1 MYLEKLVEIPKKKA
15 LQLITLIG
23 LVAFVAMTL
32 LGGLVNAAPVYGILD
47 YEFAWTS
54 GQVELIF
61 SAWGAEGKQQIAF
74 GIYMDFLYII
84 AYGALIFGCLLIATR
99 ELDGKFQTI
108 GLYMTLTPVIAGICD
123 VIENVNL
130 LLMIADGNFI
140 TSMSPFIAALC
151 ATIKFTIIFACI
163 LFFLVE
169 IIVIVINRKK

>member
-1 MYLEKLVEIPKKKA
+1 MYLEKLLEIPKKKA

-23 LVAFVAMTL
+23 LIAFVVMTM

-54 GQVELIF
+54 AQVELIF
-61 SAWGAEGKQQIAF
+61 IAWGAAGMQQIAF

-99 ELDGKFQTI
+99 KLEGKIQTI
-108 GLYMTLTPVIAGICD
+108 GLYMAITPVIAGICD

-130 LLMIADGNFI
+130 LLMIADDSFI
-140 TSMSPFIAALC
+140 ASASPLVAALC
-151 ATIKFTIIFACI
+151 ATIKFTIIIACI
-163 LFFLVE
+163 LFFLVQ
-169 IIVIVINRKK
+169 IILIVIKRKK

>member
-1 MYLEKLVEIPKKKA
+1 MYLEKLLEIPKKKV
-15 LQLITLIG
+15 LQIITLIG

-61 SAWGAEGKQQIAF
+61 NTWGAVVKQQIAL

-84 AYGALIFGCLLIATR
+84 AYVALIFGCLLIAAR
-99 ELDGKFQTI
+99 ILDGKFQTI
-108 GLYMTLTPVIAGICD
+108 GLYITLTPVIAGILD

-130 LLMIADGNFI
+130 LLMIADGTFI
-140 TSMSPFIAALC
+140 ASASPLVAALC
-151 ATIKFTIIFACI
+151 ATIKFSIIFACI